1 MLLGTV
7 LFTQVFGWF
16 TSPDAPVHSPGAAY
30 LLAAIILTATLVFF
44 LTLREAKPVTRQ

>member
-16 TSPDAPVHSPGAAY
+16 TSPDSPVYSAGAAY
-30 LLAAIILTATLVFF
+30 LLAATILTATLVFF
-44 LTLREAKPVTRQ
+44 LTLREANSVTRQ